1 MSIAAHCRRIAGGAY
16 DNAGDKAGFMA
27 ARAYRYWRALGRP
40 AGDALRLARLD
51 AEKETGRYP
60 VAGGAGAPGERG
72 GRWMER
78 PESLGF
84 RFVGFSDELRD
95 GGRNSHSGWFLYPE
109 GDPAEVARGCVYQLP
124 ARKGRPVY
132 VEALRTGETLRTRSD
147 WRDMGESGSALI
159 FPGAIHYGDKGGD
172 EYSST
177 SDSSDAVKDAARGA
191 DREAEIYA
199 EAERDY
205 QAAWQAGSRCADLET
220 ESADERKAAR
230 ELVAE
235 LRAHF
240 NAGGK
245 LGAAMCA
252 TLRGAIRSHIR
263 DASKAASKAREL
275 AEEFAPWTRPSW
287 AASYQ
292 EKYGR
297 DPFPNGNAE
306 ADRLAEAFA
315 EGRGQ

>member
-16 DNAGDKAGFMA
+16 DNAGDKAAFMA
-27 ARAYRYWRALGRP
+27 ARSYRYWRGLGRP
-40 AGDALRLARLD
+40 ACDALRLARAD

-60 VAGGAGAPGERG
+60 VSGGFGAPGERG
-72 GRWMER
+72 GRWTEK
-78 PESLGF
+78 PEAAGL
-84 RFVGFSDELRD
+84 RFVGFSDEILS
-95 GGRNSHSGWFLYPE
+95 GRRGVDHSGWFLYPE

-124 ARKGRPVY
+124 ARNGRPVY

-147 WRDMGESGSALI
+147 WRDMGEDGGALI
-159 FPGAIHYGDKGGD
+159 FLADRHLGERGGREETGDCDGII
-172 EYSST
+172 S
-177 SDSSDAVKDAARGA
+177 AARGA
-191 DREAEIYA
+191 DEEARIYA
-199 EAERDY
+199 EAEREY
-205 QAAWQAGSRCADLET
+205 QTAGQAGSRCADLET

-252 TLRGAIRSHIR
+252 TLRGAIRQHIR
-263 DASKAASKAREL
+263 DASKAARKAREL

-315 EGRGQ
+315 EGRGA